1 MSDATTPPEGAP
13 EEPTTAPA
21 GPTRCG
27 FVAVLGAP
35 NAGKSTLVNALVGQK
50 VSIVS
55 RKVQTTR
62 FAVRGVAI
70 HGAAQFVLV
79 DTPGV
84 FAPKRRLDRAMVAA
98 AWGGAA
104 DADALVHVVDAP
116 AAARVAAAAAAG
128 GEDGQ
133 GSKVQPADRR
143 TAEDVERVIEGLK
156 TARAPALLAL
166 NKVDALERSRL
177 LDLARD
183 FYALGVYREVV
194 MISAETGSGL
204 ERLVDLLAPLMP
216 EGPWHYPEDQAADA
230 PLALMAAE
238 ITREKVFE
246 RLHDEL
252 PYGAS
257 VETDAWTERKD
268 GSVRIDQTIYL
279 ARESHKA
286 MTIGKGGE
294 TLKWISTAARKDL
307 KEQLEREVHLF
318 VHVKVR
324 PGWQDERARYRALGL
339 DFDA

>member
-1 MSDATTPPEGAP
+1 MSDETMPPEDVTP
-13 EEPTTAPA
+13 APA

-27 FVAVLGAP
+27 FVAMLGAP

-70 HGAAQFVLV
+70 HGSAQFVLV

-116 AAARVAAAAAAG
+116 AAARVAAAATRAAG
-128 GEDGQ
+128 DDEGAG
-133 GSKVQPADRR
+133 GKVQPADRR

-156 TARAPALLAL
+156 GAKAPALLAL

-204 ERLVDLLAPLMP
+204 ERLVDLLTPLMP

-307 KEQLEREVHLF
+307 KDQLEREVHLF